1 MRGRRGFSLVEAA
14 IVFAVLTGLWLV
26 LLPAVAGERV
36 GLSGKL
42 KCGNNLRRLALAAI
56 QYGDDLRFFPHVQAR
71 LVPDGGMETPDT
83 PRKLR
88 LLVALGYHDHPEE
101 FVCPSSDDAVVARQS
116 VAGHRAIPPAAGARE
131 TNTGWSWRGGDAP
144 PGEKIGATTPGLD
157 PTLLE
162 TTELSYG
169 WTRRDVNGSS
179 RGIFFLAG
187 DRASRK
193 PDDGVL
199 RPPGL
204 AGNHAGGLNV
214 VDNSGCVSWLDAGS
228 PDAATVSSVAPM
240 TLSPRAGWLTVEP
253 PVAAPGVREPL
264 RLHVEDA
271 RGFAWLV
278 GPPAALLVLLAGG
291 VLLARRARAAPA
303 QEEG

>member
-1 MRGRRGFSLVEAA
+1 MRGRAGFSLVEAA

-26 LLPAVAGERV
+26 LVPAVAGDRV
-36 GLSGKL
+36 GVSGKV

-56 QYGDDLRFFPHVQAR
+56 QYGDDRRFFPHVQGPR
-71 LVPDGGMETPDT
+71 VPDGGMETTDT

-88 LLVALGYHDHPEE
+88 LLVALGYHDHPDEL
-101 FVCPSSDDAVVARQS
+101 VCPSSDDATIARHS
-116 VAGHRAIPPAAGARE
+116 EDNA
-131 TNTGWSWRGGDAP
+131 GWSWRGGEAP
-144 PGEKIGATTPGLD
+144 PGEQIGATTPGLD

-169 WTRRDVNGSS
+169 WSQRYVNGGS
-179 RGIFFLAG
+179 RGVFFLAG

-193 PDDGVL
+193 PDDGVA

-204 AGNHAGGLNV
+204 VGNHVGGLNV

-240 TLSPRAGWLTVEP
+240 QFSPRAGWLTVEP

-271 RGFAWLV
+271 RGLAWLA
-278 GPPAALLVLLAGG
+278 GPPAALLVLLVGG
-291 VLLARRARAAPA
+291 VLLARRTREGPAP
-303 QEEG
+303 QEG